1 MDLNMYFLATD
12 FGNNIKD
19 YASSNIEPVFYAAII
34 ISGIWYL
41 MQRKTTALIG
51 LIVSICIGAI
61 FIFDPV
67 YVKDFGVDMVKTIFG
82 S

>member
-19 YASSNIEPVFYAAII
+19 YVSSNIEPVFYAAII
-34 ISGIWYL
+34 IFGIWYL

-67 YVKDFGVDMVKTIFG
+67 YVKDFGVDMVKTISG